1 MCRSS
6 ACNNVSVLRMQHRV
20 CGGAVPG
27 GDLASL
33 HEEVQQLKGVVNVL
47 TSATHLMAIPT
58 ASDVPG
64 NAQRTSSHLVAT
76 WQLWSVNNLER
87 RGGDGVQ

>member
-1 MCRSS
+1 M
-6 ACNNVSVLRMQHRV
+6 
-20 CGGAVPG
+20 PG

-33 HEEVQQLKGVVNVL
+33 REEVQQLKGAVDVL

-64 NAQRTSSHLVAT
+64 NAQRTSSHLDAAR
-76 WQLWSVNNLER
+76 QRWSVNSLELWG
-87 RGGDGVQ
+87 RGWSAGNNGSTT